1 MCEIKSTGLR
11 IGAIAILTFLTWYSH
26 EPAKVAAGGT
36 SCSQQNDKRAG
47 QTSTANP
54 ANSWK
59 TLVPL
64 RSTRADVER
73 MFGKAEI
80 PNGGY
85 HLYKFEKEKVFFTY
99 TYGNCV
105 THDRG
110 WNVAADNIL
119 EIEIIPQTPLLLAE
133 TGFDLKKFR
142 QTESYHPRATIYENQ
157 EDGVTISTRIL
168 RVAEEVMSIKLQPSI
183 RELEFACPK

>member
-1 MCEIKSTGLR
+1 MSAFNKRFSKEDRRSRLMCEIKSTGLR

-85 HLYKFEKEKVFFTY
+85 HLYKFEKEKVFFTSL
-99 TYGNCV
+99 TVIALLTTEVGMLPPV
-105 THDRG
+105 TSWKLRS
-110 WNVAADNIL
+110 
-119 EIEIIPQTPLLLAE
+119 
-133 TGFDLKKFR
+133 FR
-142 QTESYHPRATIYENQ
+142 KHR
-157 EDGVTISTRIL
+157 
-168 RVAEEVMSIKLQPSI
+168 
-183 RELEFACPK
+183 CC

>member
-1 MCEIKSTGLR
+1 MKGTGLR
-11 IGAIAILTFLTWYSH
+11 IGVVAILIFLTLYSH
-26 EPAKVAAGGT
+26 EPAKARY
-36 SCSQQNDKRAG
+36 SRQDDKRVG

-64 RSTRADVER
+64 RSTRTDVER

-80 PNGGY
+80 LTGGD
-85 HLYKFEKEKVFFTY
+85 HLYSFKKEKVFFTY

-110 WNVAADNIL
+110 WNVAADHIL
-119 EIEIIPQTPLLLAE
+119 EIYIIPQQELLPAN

-142 QTESYHPRATIYENQ
+142 RTESYRPTATIYENP
-157 EDGVTISTRIL
+157 EEGVTISTRIL
-168 RVAEEVMSIKLQPSI
+168 RVAEEIISISLQPSI